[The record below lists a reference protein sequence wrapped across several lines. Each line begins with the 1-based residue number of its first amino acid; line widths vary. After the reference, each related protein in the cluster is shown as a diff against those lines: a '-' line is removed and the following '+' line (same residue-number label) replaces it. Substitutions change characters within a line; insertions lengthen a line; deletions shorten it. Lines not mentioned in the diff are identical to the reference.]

1 MGLVGAVMPLRHGWG
16 VELRYL
22 RHFIAVAEER
32 SITSAAARLRVAQPA
47 LSRQLRALED
57 EIGSPLMER
66 NSRGVMLTQAGL
78 AFAEDAQRILAAVE
92 VAVSAARARSRG
104 RKAISALATP
114 RLRPRNH
121 GCRWSELTPA
131 ATRATAQKGVSPT
144 GSAAYDYRGR
154 RLYELLRP
162 ASGKDESPRRSG

>member
-1 MGLVGAVMPLRHGWG
+1 MGLVDAVMPLRHGWG

-104 RKAISALATP
+104 TKGDLSVGYAPST
-114 RLRPRNH
+114 
-121 GCRWSELTPA
+121 
-131 ATRATAQKGVSPT
+131 TAESWLSMERTHARCHASHRTKRRFTHGVS
-144 GSAAYDYRGR
+144 RV
-154 RLYELLRP
+154 RL
-162 ASGKDESPRRSG
+162 